1 MTNTLIQ
8 SRIVNHMS
16 KVISEMENI
25 PHEKLKVSIWFNY
38 IFITDGERIFRLILN
53 KSLAKNILKTRM
65 KHYKIFEI
73 EDYLFDEHYN
83 SMLEKA
89 LYNGLSDMEAQDSV
103 FSDLC
108 NVSYREVK
116 STAVKI
122 YVDEDLAAAMMN
134 DGITLYQTLNGSR
147 NAFNRYVIIGNG
159 NIIQDAVD
167 IYDFQ
172 YPEHIQYMFKNN
184 MKILIDMK
192 ESGVDIRDKDRV
204 RAYLK
209 ETLEKLEKEAAI
221 MDFVI
226 KCVENVA

>member
-1 MTNTLIQ
+1 MTTLIE

-16 KVISEMENI
+16 KVISKMENI
-25 PHEKLKVSIWFNY
+25 PQEKLKVTIWFNY
-38 IFITDGERIFRLILN
+38 IFITDGERIFKVNLN
-53 KSLAKNILKTRM
+53 KSQAKSILKICKENSNIL
-65 KHYKIFEI
+65 EI
-73 EDYLFDEHYN
+73 LDYLFDMHYN
-83 SMLEKA
+83 SRIEKA
-89 LYNGLSDMEAQDSV
+89 LYNGLSEMEAQDSV

-108 NVSYREVK
+108 NASYREVK

-122 YVDEDLAAAMMN
+122 YVDESLAAAMMD

-147 NAFNRYVIIGNG
+147 NAFNRYVIIDKG
-159 NIIQDAVD
+159 NIICNSED

-184 MKILIDMK
+184 MEVLIDMK
-192 ESGVDIRDKDRV
+192 EAGVDIHDKDRV
-204 RAYLK
+204 RAYFK
-209 ETLEKLEKEAAI
+209 ETLEKMEKEIAI

>member
-1 MTNTLIQ
+1 MITTLIE

-16 KVISEMENI
+16 KVISKMENI

-53 KSLAKNILKTRM
+53 KSLAKNILKSRM
-65 KHYKIFEI
+65 KNTNIFEI
-73 EDYLFDEHYN
+73 LDYLFDEHYK
-83 SMLEKA
+83 SRMEKA

-122 YVDEDLAAAMMN
+122 YVDEDLAADMMN
-134 DGITLYQTLNGSR
+134 DGIKLYQTLNGSR

-159 NIIQDAVD
+159 NIIRDARD
-167 IYDFQ
+167 IYEYQ
-172 YPEHIQYMFKNN
+172 YPEHIQYLFKNN
-184 MKILIDMK
+184 MKLLIDMK
-192 ESGVDIRDKDRV
+192 KAGVDIYDLESV
-204 RAYLK
+204 RAYIK
-209 ETLEKLEKEAAI
+209 ETLNQKEKEAAI

-226 KCVENVA
+226 KFVENVA